1 MPSETSEP
9 NPIACKLSSQDFQ
22 ERLEWIARLNAD
34 ALREQ
39 HRNGLQLELIYS
51 SDATERVRE
60 MVERER
66 QCCAFL
72 SFTLRE
78 SRDSVAVSIEVPE
91 SGRKVAEV
99 VFDSFLVG
107 SSTL

>member
-1 MPSETSEP
+1 MPSETPEP
-9 NPIACKLSSQDFQ
+9 NPISCTLSSPDFQ
-22 ERLEWIARLNAD
+22 TRLEWIARLNAD

-39 HRNGLQLELIYS
+39 HRNGLHLELIYS

-72 SFTLRE
+72 NFALRE
-78 SRDSVAVSIEVPE
+78 SRDSLAVTIEVPE

-99 VFDSFLVG
+99 VFESFLAG